1 MQYMVASL
9 REQLQ
14 EYHYTA
20 ETKVILIK
28 QIIVSSSS
36 FCCWLKQI
44 FKKTLPLRMSNFPR
58 PRKGEGVGDNKLG
71 ESFDWKQ
78 GYE

>member
-1 MQYMVASL
+1 
-9 REQLQ
+9 
-14 EYHYTA
+14 
-20 ETKVILIK
+20 
-28 QIIVSSSS
+28 
-36 FCCWLKQI
+36 
-44 FKKTLPLRMSNFPR
+44 MSNFPR

>member
-1 MQYMVASL
+1 MQYMVAFL

-36 FCCWLKQI
+36 FCCLLKQI
-44 FKKTLPLRMSNFPR
+44 FNKTLPERNFPLR
-58 PRKGEGVGDNKLG
+58 RKGEGVGDNKLG
-71 ESFDWKQ
+71 KSFDWKQ